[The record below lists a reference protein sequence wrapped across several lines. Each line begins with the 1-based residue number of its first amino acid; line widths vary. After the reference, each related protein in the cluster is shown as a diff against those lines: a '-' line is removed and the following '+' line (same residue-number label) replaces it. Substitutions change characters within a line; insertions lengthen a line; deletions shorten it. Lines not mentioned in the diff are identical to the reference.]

1 MVQMIVM
8 LYSSLTAGV
17 HTGMGVALITEE
29 TTGQE
34 K

>member
-1 MVQMIVM
+1 MTVK
-8 LYSSLTAGV
+8 LYSSLTAEA

-29 TTGQE
+29 TTGHE